1 MFERIVLNTGKKTY
15 VYKIPSKR
23 SVVEE
28 TVVEETVVEETVVEG
43 VVLAVEDTAVGGID
57 GVV

>member
-1 MFERIVLNTGKKTY
+1 MFEKIVLNTSKKIY
-15 VYKIPSKR
+15 VYKISSKR

-28 TVVEETVVEETVVEG
+28 TVVEG
-43 VVLAVEDTAVGGID
+43 VVLVAEDTAIGGIN